1 MDDFFKVKYLIK
13 KKNKN
18 LKILSVNENSLQPK
32 AKAYK
37 HSFWSFIYLF
47 IGYVKDQTQTQGLMH
62 GRESLYHWATSSKI
76 LF

>member
-37 HSFWSFIYLF
+37 HSF
-47 IGYVKDQTQTQGLMH
+47 
-62 GRESLYHWATSSKI
+62 
-76 LF
+76 